1 MNFYAELRKVDGQEY
16 EPACLRVMRSSLDR
30 YLKEKNYPVSIISSD
45 EFKESNKVLEGKAR
59 DLRDKGMGNRPN
71 LSLPLTT
78 QEEKILWQCGQL
90 GHENAQSLI
99 KSLWWLMTQHFGLR
113 GRQEYHPLMLETLK
127 VHTGDDGERYYIL
140 SENRTKTRQGG
151 LTKKDRKSSPKLFE
165 IGGPRCFFVLLDI
178 FKSKR
183 PAHLRDKG
191 PFYLQIIGNPRT
203 AQWYKNLRMGEN
215 TIGDIMKNM
224 KTNSPLAANEK
235 KMTNHS
241 ARKTA
246 VNCKK
251 MQRKDSYDEGDE
263 RQQKTLSNIIDGI
276 TPNSRPSQGCF
287 AANHQSPSVLTAPAR
302 RPPLQEISVNV
313 LQPRPRYYQAP
324 AYPAFQ
330 QFQQHQ
336 QALRESY
343 RPISNVQSQYDMYY
357 PPSNIVYH
365 PPAPIQQVVNIS
377 NSTVTFNQN
386 ELQNEAKRQRTC
398 TSVEPIDAN
407 AEIGL
412 DFTLFPELLD

>member
-1 MNFYAELRKVDGQEY
+1 MN
-16 EPACLRVMRSSLDR
+16 
-30 YLKEKNYPVSIISSD
+30 
-45 EFKESNKVLEGKAR
+45 
-59 DLRDKGMGNRPN
+59 
-71 LSLPLTT
+71 
-78 QEEKILWQCGQL
+78 
-90 GHENAQSLI
+90 
-99 KSLWWLMTQHFGLR
+99 
-113 GRQEYHPLMLETLK
+113 
-127 VHTGDDGERYYIL
+127 
-140 SENRTKTRQGG
+140 
-151 LTKKDRKSSPKLFE
+151 
-165 IGGPRCFFVLLDI
+165 
-178 FKSKR
+178 
-183 PAHLRDKG
+183 LRDKG
-191 PFYLQIIGNPRT
+191 PFYLQIIENPRT

-246 VNCKK
+246 VKK
-251 MQRKDSYDEGDE
+251 MQRKGLSRSDIIAITEHASEKGLDSYDEGDE

-276 TPNSRPSQGCF
+276 TPNSRPSQGYF
-287 AANHQSPSVLTAPAR
+287 TANHQIPSVLTAPAC
-302 RPPLQEISVNV
+302 RPPLQEISPNV

-324 AYPAFQ
+324 ASYSAFQ

-343 RPISNVQSQYDMYY
+343 RPISNVQSQHDMHYL
-357 PPSNIVYH
+357 PSNIVYH
-365 PPAPIQQVVNIS
+365 PPAPIQQVINIS

-386 ELQNEAKRQRTC
+386 ELQNEAKRQRIC
-398 TSVEPIDAN
+398 TSVEPIDVD